1 MPDSALPDTV
11 HAVDL
16 LLGAESS
23 RTLLRRLEDLLT
35 AAEALPA
42 RLYLADIQGAVYY
55 IAAGFGCTREGA
67 DLPFDQPRTPGQ
79 LVVTSQGEPVGLLE
93 VPAAAAPRL
102 EAVAGILGPI
112 LVQRHR
118 QDLTTHDLHHAKEQI
133 THLLA
138 AGDLLR
144 HLEVDTLLVK
154 ILETVLTAVQAQVGA
169 VVVPDDQGRPK
180 ARVTWGLRE
189 DHLAHIKLRDGRSL
203 VAATLEDGQT
213 RCLDEQT
220 IQQDLDLTGLTAH
233 LTGLM
238 TLPLT
243 SRGAVRGAVILGNPQ
258 EAFTPAT
265 SRMAETV
272 CALAAIALDNA
283 LLVKAMVES
292 ERLKQEM
299 ELARGVQ
306 AGLFPAKGL
315 RTGPLVIEGA
325 SRSCS
330 ETGGDYYTFGDRGR
344 DVVMMI
350 GDVSGHGLGA
360 ALFTFMAH
368 VLGKRLFRAS
378 IDLDHCFR
386 LLNEELSDYQSGR
399 FMTAALVE
407 IDPKTLEF
415 TYVSAGHN
423 PLLWIHE
430 GQAVWLESCG
440 FPLGIMSEGEWPPS
454 ASKTLYPGDVLLLY
468 TDGFSEAVDP
478 SGEIYTEERLAAAAI
493 AAWKKGLTPTEMLVS
508 LNAEADT
515 WTQGAPHTDDLTM
528 VIAKV
533 GPLPVSV

>member
-1 MPDSALPDTV
+1 MPDAASADATR
-11 HAVDL
+11 AVDL
-16 LLGAESS
+16 LLGAENS
-23 RTLLRRLEDLLT
+23 RTLLRRIEELLGT
-35 AAEALPA
+35 VGALPA
-42 RLYLADIQGAVYY
+42 RLYLADMQGRVYY
-55 IAAGFGCTREGA
+55 AAAGFGCDRDAE
-67 DLPFDQPRTPGQ
+67 DLSFDLTPAPGR
-79 LVVTSQGEPVGLLE
+79 LTLTSQEDIVGLLE
-93 VPAAAAPRL
+93 VPAAADR
-102 EAVAGILGPI
+102 AVSAIAGILGPI

-118 QDLTTHDLHHAKEQI
+118 QDITTHDLHHAKEQI

-169 VVVPDDQGRPK
+169 VIVPDDRGVAK

-189 DHLAHIKLRDGRSL
+189 DHLAHMRLRDGRTL
-203 VAATLEDGQT
+203 VAATLEDGQL
-213 RCLDEQT
+213 RCLDEAA
-220 IQQDLDLTGLTAH
+220 IAAELDLTGLTAN
-233 LTGLM
+233 LTGLLI
-238 TLPLT
+238 LPLA
-243 SRGAVRGAVILGNPQ
+243 SRGAVRGVVVLGNPQ
-258 EAFTPAT
+258 EAFTAAT
-265 SRMAETV
+265 SRLAETV

-315 RTGPLVIEGA
+315 CTGPLIIEGA

-344 DVVMMI
+344 DIVMMI

-399 FMTAALVE
+399 FMTAALVQ
-407 IDPKTLEF
+407 IDPKTLAF

-423 PLLWIHE
+423 PLLWIHN
-430 GQAVWLESCG
+430 GQATWLESCG
-440 FPLGIMSEGEWPPS
+440 FPLGIMPEGEWPPS
-454 ASKTLYPGDVLLLY
+454 EPKTLSPDDLLILY
-468 TDGFSEAVDP
+468 TDGFSEAANPAGD
-478 SGEIYTEERLAAAAI
+478 IYTEEKLAEAAI
-493 AAWKKGLTPTEMLVS
+493 ACWHKGLTPTEILVA
-508 LNAEADT
+508 LNAEADA

-528 VIAKV
+528 VVAKIV
-533 GPLPVSV
+533 TPVTV